1 MTWPKYEHE
10 FRDPVHT
17 FIRVSSDER
26 RVIDSR
32 AFQRL
37 RNIHQLA
44 LTFLVYPG
52 ATHRRFEHC
61 LGVMDLAGRIFDVIT
76 RQPRHPEVQHLFPS
90 DKELDY
96 WRTVVRMGAL
106 CHDLGHIPF
115 SHGAEAVLPQGTHHE
130 QLSVDVILSDE
141 MRAIWSSMKPPLDPK
156 DVAKVAVGVKDWPG
170 DPNEFTPWDELLTE
184 IVTGN
189 AFGADRADYLLRDSL
204 HAGVVYGHF
213 DHHRLVDTLRV
224 LPSPGTGKPTIGIER
239 GGMHAA
245 EGLQLARYFM
255 FEQLYFHR
263 VRRALDLHLRKFLR
277 AILPGGVY
285 PADVEGHLQW
295 TDNHVLVEMEKAARN
310 QAHPGHEPARRILD
324 RDFFRVLFEP
334 TQNDLSFSINA
345 AALVLQAA
353 ESEFGKDAVE
363 RDRETKPSKP
373 MDFAVA
379 RDDGQIVSSLEE
391 SKVLDRIPAATFD
404 RVFVVPELYRDAERW
419 LKDSLRG
426 ILQTPMKEES

>member
-1 MTWPKYEHE
+1 MPLPKYEHE
-10 FRDPVHT
+10 FRDPIHT

-32 AFQRL
+32 PFQRL
-37 RNIHQLA
+37 RHIHQLA
-44 LTFLVYPG
+44 LTYFVYPG

-61 LGVMDLAGRIFDVIT
+61 LGVMDLAGRVFDVIT
-76 RQPRHPEVQHLFPS
+76 RHPRHPDVQHLFPS

-130 QLSVDVILSDE
+130 QLSVDVILSEE
-141 MRAIWSSMKPPLDPK
+141 MMAIWSSMKPPLTAK

-170 DPNEFTPWDELLTE
+170 DPKEFTPWDELLTE

-224 LPSPGTGKPTIGIER
+224 LPAPGTGKPTIGIER

-255 FEQLYFHR
+255 FEQLYYHR
-263 VRRALDLHLRKFLR
+263 VRRALDLHLRAFLR
-277 AILPGGVY
+277 AMLPGGVY
-285 PADVEGHLQW
+285 PMNVDRHVRLN
-295 TDNHVLVEMEKAARN
+295 DNHVLVNMADAADDE
-310 QAHPGHEPARRILD
+310 QHPGHEPARRIL
-324 RDFFRVLFEP
+324 RRQFYRVLYEP
-334 TQNDLSFSINA
+334 TQDDLSRNVNA
-345 AALVLQAA
+345 AGVVLEAA
-353 ESEFGKDAVE
+353 KEAFGPNAVE

-373 MDFAVA
+373 MDFAVG
-379 RDDGQIVSSLEE
+379 RDDGIIVSSLEE

-404 RVFVVPELYRDAERW
+404 RVFVVPELRRDAERW
-419 LKDSLRG
+419 LKEK
-426 ILQTPMKEES
+426 LQGMLEMSTGEES

>member
-1 MTWPKYEHE
+1 MLPKYEHE
-10 FRDPVHT
+10 FRDPIHT

-32 AFQRL
+32 PFQRL
-37 RNIHQLA
+37 RHIHQLA

-52 ATHRRFEHC
+52 ATHRRFEHS
-61 LGVMDLAGRIFDVIT
+61 LGVMDLAGRIFDVII
-76 RQPRHPEVQHLFPS
+76 RQPRHPDVQHLFPS
-90 DKELDY
+90 EKELDY

-115 SHGAEAVLPQGTHHE
+115 SHGAERVLPTGTHHE

-141 MRAIWSSMKPPLDPK
+141 MRAIWSSMKPPLEPK
-156 DVAKVAVGVKDWPG
+156 DVAKVAVGLKDWPG

-213 DHHRLVDTLRV
+213 DHHRLIDTLRV
-224 LPSPGTGKPTIGIER
+224 LPAPGTGRPTIGIER

-255 FEQLYFHR
+255 FEQLYFHK
-263 VRRALDLHLRKFLR
+263 VRRALDLHLREFLQ
-277 AILPGGVY
+277 ATLPGGVY
-285 PADVEGHLQW
+285 PIDVEQHLGL
-295 TDNHVLVEMEKAARN
+295 TDNHVLVAMTAA
-310 QAHPGHEPARRILD
+310 ADDAGCPGHDPARRIL
-324 RDFFRVLFEP
+324 RRQFRRVLFEP
-334 TQNDLSFSINA
+334 THGDLSRNLNATSLVLNA
-345 AALVLQAA
+345 ARTQ
-353 ESEFGKDAVE
+353 FGKDAVE
-363 RDRETKPSKP
+363 PDRETKPAKP

-379 RDDGQIVSSLEE
+379 RDDDRIVSSLEE
-391 SKVLDRIPAATFD
+391 SKVLDKIPAATFD
-404 RVFVVPELYRDAERW
+404 RVFIIPELYGNAKQW
-419 LKDSLRG
+419 LQANLQG
-426 ILQTPMKEES
+426 ILQTPAQGDQS

>member
-1 MTWPKYEHE
+1 
-10 FRDPVHT
+10 
-17 FIRVSSDER
+17 
-26 RVIDSR
+26 
-32 AFQRL
+32 
-37 RNIHQLA
+37 
-44 LTFLVYPG
+44 
-52 ATHRRFEHC
+52 
-61 LGVMDLAGRIFDVIT
+61 MDLAGRIFDVIT
-76 RQPRHPEVQHLFPS
+76 RHPRHPEIQHLFPS

-115 SHGAEAVLPQGTHHE
+115 SHGAEAVLPKETHHE
-130 QLSVDVILSDE
+130 QLSVDVILSGE
-141 MRAIWSSMKPPLDPK
+141 MVAIWSSMKPPLTPK
-156 DVAKVAVGVKDWPG
+156 DVAKVAVGLKDWPG

-224 LPSPGTGKPTIGIER
+224 LPSPGTSKPTIGIER

-263 VRRALDLHLRKFLR
+263 VRRALDLHLREFLR
-277 AILPGGVY
+277 TILPNGVY
-285 PADVEGHLQW
+285 PTNVDQHLRIN
-295 TDNHVLVEMEKAARN
+295 DNHVLVQMSAAADDD
-310 QAHPGHEPARRILD
+310 QHPGHEHARRILG
-324 RDFFRVLFEP
+324 RRFYRVLYEP
-334 TQNDLSFSINA
+334 TQHDLSTNVNA
-345 AALVLQAA
+345 SAVVFETAKA
-353 ESEFGKDAVE
+353 EFGSDAVA

-373 MDFAVA
+373 MDFAVD
-379 RDDGQIVSSLEE
+379 RDDGRIVSSLEE

-404 RVFVVPELYRDAERW
+404 RVFVIPERRRDAERW
-419 LKDSLRG
+419 LHDNLRG
-426 ILQTPMKEES
+426 MLKTTMREES

>member
-1 MTWPKYEHE
+1 MPLPKYEHE
-10 FRDPVHT
+10 FRDPIHT

-26 RVIDSR
+26 KVIDSR
-32 AFQRL
+32 PFQRL
-37 RNIHQLA
+37 RHIHQLA

-76 RQPRHPEVQHLFPS
+76 RRPRHAEVQGLFPS

-115 SHGAEAVLPQGTHHE
+115 SHGAESVLPKGTRHE
-130 QLSVDVILSDE
+130 QLSVDVILGEE
-141 MRAIWSSMKPPLDPK
+141 MRAIWSSMKPPLDPT
-156 DVAKVAVGVKDWPG
+156 DVAKVAVGLKDWPG
-170 DPNEFTPWDELLTE
+170 DPNEFTPWHELLTE

-213 DHHRLVDTLRV
+213 DHHRLIDTLRV
-224 LPSPGTGKPTIGIER
+224 LLSPGTGKPTIGIER

-263 VRRALDLHLRKFLR
+263 TRRALDLHLRAFLR
-277 AILPGGVY
+277 AILPGGIY
-285 PADVEGHLQW
+285 PTTIDEHLRL
-295 TDNHVLVEMEKAARN
+295 TDNNVFVEMSAAAGDE
-310 QAHPGHEPARRILD
+310 QHPGHDAARRILTRQFD
-324 RDFFRVLFEP
+324 RVLYEP
-334 TQNDLSFSINA
+334 TQYDLTLNINA
-345 AALVLQAA
+345 AALVLRAA
-353 ESEFGKDAVE
+353 ESEFGTHAVT
-363 RDRETKPSKP
+363 RDRETKPAKP
-373 MDFAVA
+373 MDFAVE
-379 RDDGQIVSSLEE
+379 RDDGRIVSSLEE

-404 RVFVVPELYRDAERW
+404 RVFVKSELRRDADRW
-419 LKDSLRG
+419 LQASLRG
-426 ILQTPMKEES
+426 ILKTPTKEKA

>member
-1 MTWPKYEHE
+1 MLPKYEHE
-10 FRDPVHT
+10 IRDPIHT

-37 RNIHQLA
+37 RHVHQLA

-76 RQPRHPEVQHLFPS
+76 RHPRHPDVQQLFPS

-115 SHGAEAVLPQGTHHE
+115 SHGAEAVLPKGTHHE

-141 MRAIWSSMKPPLDPK
+141 MREIWSTMKPPIDPL
-156 DVAKVAVGVKDWPG
+156 DVAKVAVGLKDWPR
-170 DPNEFTPWDELLTE
+170 DPNDFTPWDELLTE

-189 AFGADRADYLLRDSL
+189 AFGADRADYLLRDSH
-204 HAGVVYGHF
+204 HAGVAYGRF
-213 DHHRLVDTLRV
+213 DHHRLVDTLHV
-224 LPSPGTGKPTIGIER
+224 LRAPGTGKPTIGIER

-255 FEQLYFHR
+255 FEQLYYHR
-263 VRRALDLHLRKFLR
+263 VRRALDLHLREFLR
-277 AILPGGVY
+277 AILPGAVY
-285 PADVEGHLQW
+285 PTAVDEHLRL
-295 TDNHVLVEMEKAARN
+295 TDNEVLVELSKAAYDAN
-310 QAHPGHEPARRILD
+310 HPGHEAAARIISR
-324 RDFFRVLFEP
+324 RFYRVLYDP
-334 TQNDLSFSINA
+334 TQDDLSTNINA
-345 AALVLQAA
+345 VEAVLRAA
-353 ESEFGKDAVE
+353 ETQFGTSAVA

-373 MDFAVA
+373 MDFAVW
-379 RDDGQIVSSLEE
+379 RDDGQIVSSLQE
-391 SKVLDRIPAATFD
+391 SKVLERVPAATFD
-404 RVFVVPELYRDAERW
+404 RVFVVPELREEAERW
-419 LKDSLRG
+419 LKENLRG
-426 ILQTPMKEES
+426 ILQMRIEEEI